1 MKQISKEFLI
11 TEYVEKGKAMH
22 EIASE
27 NGVSVGFVFNS
38 LKRNGIKGRRHL
50 TDAQRK
56 KMSDTRKGKPSPRK
70 GIPLSE
76 ETKEKMRIAKKGHFL
91 KKSEFGGHKKQRAD
105 GYISVYCPDNPRATK
120 DGYMMEHIL
129 VMEKHIGRRLKDDE
143 VVHHK
148 NHIKNDN
155 RIENLQLMTFK
166 EHAGLHM
173 KERWQQK
180 KEQKI
185 AN

>member
-1 MKQISKEFLI
+1 MNKLSKEFLI
-11 TEYVEKGKAMH
+11 AEYVKKEKAIH

-27 NGVSVGFVFNS
+27 NGVSAGYVFNS
-38 LKRNGIKGRRHL
+38 LKRCGIETRKHL
-50 TDAQRK
+50 TESQKEKISIAK
-56 KMSDTRKGKPSPRK
+56 TGKPSVRK
-70 GIPLSE
+70 GTHLSE
-76 ETKEKMRIAKKGHFL
+76 KTKEKLRIAKKGHFL

-129 VMEKHIGRRLKDDE
+129 VMEKHIGRHLKDDE
-143 VVHHK
+143 IVHHK
-148 NHIKNDN
+148 NHIRNDN

-166 EHAGLHM
+166 EHAGIHM